1 MKKVKIMGIVNV
13 TPDSFSDGGQ
23 FYQPQLAIN
32 HAYKLLE
39 EGADIIDIGGQS
51 TRPGFKEVSPEEEI
65 RRIRPILEFLCKE
78 NILLSIDTYFPKV
91 ADYALSMGVSILND
105 IRGLDHKGMLDI
117 ACKYPHTKLIITHSR
132 NRKEKLTLEKD
143 IQSFYR
149 EKYHLCLSYGI
160 NKKQL
165 YFDPG
170 IGFNKNFSENIEIIK
185 NLDMFRYDEIPLVLG
200 ISRKRVVGQ
209 LINEENPLKRD
220 QISALLSLISAIK
233 GVNIIRTHNVKN
245 FKQFYDIYESFTCPT

>member
-1 MKKVKIMGIVNV
+1 M
-13 TPDSFSDGGQ
+13 
-23 FYQPQLAIN
+23 
-32 HAYKLLE
+32 
-39 EGADIIDIGGQS
+39 
-51 TRPGFKEVSPEEEI
+51 
-65 RRIRPILEFLCKE
+65 
-78 NILLSIDTYFPKV
+78 
-91 ADYALSMGVSILND
+91 
-105 IRGLDHKGMLDI
+105 
-117 ACKYPHTKLIITHSR
+117 
-132 NRKEKLTLEKD
+132 TLEKD

>member
-1 MKKVKIMGIVNV
+1 MGIVNV

-65 RRIRPILEFLCKE
+65 RRIRPVLEFLCKE

-160 NKKQL
+160 NK
-165 YFDPG
+165 
-170 IGFNKNFSENIEIIK
+170 
-185 NLDMFRYDEIPLVLG
+185 
-200 ISRKRVVGQ
+200 
-209 LINEENPLKRD
+209 
-220 QISALLSLISAIK
+220 
-233 GVNIIRTHNVKN
+233 
-245 FKQFYDIYESFTCPT
+245 

>member
-1 MKKVKIMGIVNV
+1 
-13 TPDSFSDGGQ
+13 
-23 FYQPQLAIN
+23 
-32 HAYKLLE
+32 
-39 EGADIIDIGGQS
+39 
-51 TRPGFKEVSPEEEI
+51 
-65 RRIRPILEFLCKE
+65 
-78 NILLSIDTYFPKV
+78 
-91 ADYALSMGVSILND
+91 
-105 IRGLDHKGMLDI
+105 
-117 ACKYPHTKLIITHSR
+117 
-132 NRKEKLTLEKD
+132 
-143 IQSFYR
+143 
-149 EKYHLCLSYGI
+149 SYGI